1 MNITHRNP
9 IQRRHLLL
17 AGASL
22 AAAGLPSLA
31 SAAKGNATA
40 PTWPS
45 KPIRLIVPYPAGGI
59 NDVVARML
67 GDQMGQTLG
76 QPFVVDNKPG
86 AGATIGMAELA
97 KADDQH
103 TFAFGAISPLTLNP
117 YLMKVAYDPMHDI
130 IPVAS
135 VMYAP
140 VYVLATTAFRG
151 RSFADVLAQ
160 AQTRQGVS
168 VATSGYGTLAHIM
181 VEQLIRATGGKFV
194 HVPYKGGS
202 QLVTDAAGA
211 QFDLLLAN
219 PFAPINALIEQG
231 KLRVLATTGPQR
243 VPAFKDTPT
252 LGELGFDKANQ
263 TSLFGFY
270 APRNTEPAVIE
281 RFHAEV
287 NRIVLSPEMRQ
298 RLRKLDNVPRASK
311 QEDFATAVRKDYALN
326 GVVIEQAHIRVE

>member
-31 SAAKGNATA
+31 SAAKANAA
-40 PTWPS
+40 ASTWPS

-243 VPAFKDTPT
+243 APSHPDIPT
-252 LGELGFDKANQ
+252 LAELGAPQANL
-263 TSLFGFY
+263 TSLFGFM
-270 APRNTEPAVIE
+270 APAGTPAKVVQRINTLVQELVQTDDIQAILKATDNIALHQDQATFE
-281 RFHAEV
+281 EV
-287 NRIVLSPEMRQ
+287 
-298 RLRKLDNVPRASK
+298 LRKESASNAAIIQK
-311 QEDFATAVRKDYALN
+311 A
-326 GVVIEQAHIRVE
+326 GIRI

>member
-31 SAAKGNATA
+31 SAAKANAA
-40 PTWPS
+40 ASTWPS

-140 VYVLATTAFRG
+140 
-151 RSFADVLAQ
+151 SMCWQ
-160 AQTRQGVS
+160 
-168 VATSGYGTLAHIM
+168 
-181 VEQLIRATGGKFV
+181 
-194 HVPYKGGS
+194 PP
-202 QLVTDAAGA
+202 
-211 QFDLLLAN
+211 
-219 PFAPINALIEQG
+219 PFAAAALPMCWR
-231 KLRVLATTGPQR
+231 K
-243 VPAFKDTPT
+243 
-252 LGELGFDKANQ
+252 
-263 TSLFGFY
+263 
-270 APRNTEPAVIE
+270 PR
-281 RFHAEV
+281 HAKV
-287 NRIVLSPEMRQ
+287 SAWPLQ
-298 RLRKLDNVPRASK
+298 
-311 QEDFATAVRKDYALN
+311 ATARWRTSWWSSSSAQLAASLCTSPTKAAADW
-326 GVVIEQAHIRVE
+326 

>member
-1 MNITHRNP
+1 MFGDRM
-9 IQRRHLLL
+9 
-17 AGASL
+17 
-22 AAAGLPSLA
+22 
-31 SAAKGNATA
+31 A
-40 PTWPS
+40 P
-45 KPIRLIVPYPAGGI
+45 A
-59 NDVVARML
+59 
-67 GDQMGQTLG
+67 LG

-86 AGATIGMAELA
+86 TGATIGMADLA

-117 YLMKVAYDPMHDI
+117 YLMQVAYDPLQDI

-140 VYVLATTAFRG
+140 VYVLATSAFQG
-151 RSFADVLAQ
+151 QSFADVLAQ
-160 AQTRQGVS
+160 AKTAQGIS

-181 VEQLIRATGGKFV
+181 VEQLIRATGGHFV

-202 QLVTDAAGA
+202 QLITDAAGA

-219 PFAPINALIEQG
+219 PFAPVNALIEQG

-243 VPAFKDTPT
+243 IPAFKNTPT

-270 APRNTEPAVIE
+270 APRNTEPAVIA

-287 NRIVLSPEMRQ
+287 NRIVLSQDMRQ
-298 RLRKLDNVPRASK
+298 RLRQLDNVPRASR
-311 QEDFATAVRKDYALN
+311 QEDFVTAVRKDYALN
-326 GVVIEQAHIRVE
+326 GVVIEQANIRVP